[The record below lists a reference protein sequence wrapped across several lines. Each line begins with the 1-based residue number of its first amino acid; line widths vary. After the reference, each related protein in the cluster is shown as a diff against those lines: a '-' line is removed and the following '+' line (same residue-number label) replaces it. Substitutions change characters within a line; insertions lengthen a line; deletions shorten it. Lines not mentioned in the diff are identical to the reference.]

1 MNMSVNLVTGRVF
14 SLDLSL
20 FFASLSKNICPGGSA
35 GKEICLQCG
44 RPGFNPRVGKIPWGR
59 DRLPTPVFLGFPSG
73 STGRESAGNE
83 EDLG

>member
-59 DRLPTPVFLGFPSG
+59 ERLPTAAFWPGEFHGLYSPWG
-73 STGRESAGNE
+73 
-83 EDLG
+83 